1 MTKIPETMCRFLN
14 GHHVLSLATSH
25 KESLSCCSLFY
36 LFIPEEACVLFASDE
51 KSEHMQHILHHPQVA
66 CAIHNETKE
75 VVQIR
80 GIQIKGVV
88 RTATQ
93 KEEQS
98 YIDAYPYAKEIKNKQ
113 IWKLEISELKYT
125 DNTQGFG
132 QKEIWT
138 RG

>member
-1 MTKIPETMCRFLN
+1 MTKIPETMCRFIN
-14 GHHVLSLATSH
+14 GHHVLCLATSY

-51 KSEHMQHILHHPQVA
+51 KTEHMQHISHHPQVA

-75 VVQIR
+75 VAQIR
-80 GIQIKGVV
+80 GIQIKGAVS
-88 RTATQ
+88 AAS
-93 KEEQS
+93 EEEEHS
-98 YIDAYPYAKEIKNKQ
+98 YIEAYPYAKKLKNKG

-132 QKEIWT
+132 KKERWE
-138 RG
+138 RS

>member
-1 MTKIPETMCRFLN
+1 MTKIPEIMRRFIN
-14 GHHVLSLATSH
+14 GHHVLCLATSH

-36 LFIPEEACVLFASDE
+36 LFIPEEACMLFASDE
-51 KSEHMQHILHHPQVA
+51 KTEHMQHISHHPQVA

-75 VVQIR
+75 VAQIR

-88 RTATQ
+88 ETAT
-93 KEEQS
+93 EEEAHS
-98 YIDAYPYAKEIKNKQ
+98 YIEAYPYAKEVKNKR

-132 QKEIWT
+132 QKEIWE

>member
-1 MTKIPETMCRFLN
+1 M
-14 GHHVLSLATSH
+14 
-25 KESLSCCSLFY
+25 
-36 LFIPEEACVLFASDE
+36 LFASDE

-75 VVQIR
+75 VAQIR
-80 GIQIKGVV
+80 GIQIKGAVSAASEV
-88 RTATQ
+88 
-93 KEEQS
+93 EEYS
-98 YIDAYPYAKEIKNKQ
+98 YIEAYPYAKEVKNKR

-132 QKEIWT
+132 QKEIWK